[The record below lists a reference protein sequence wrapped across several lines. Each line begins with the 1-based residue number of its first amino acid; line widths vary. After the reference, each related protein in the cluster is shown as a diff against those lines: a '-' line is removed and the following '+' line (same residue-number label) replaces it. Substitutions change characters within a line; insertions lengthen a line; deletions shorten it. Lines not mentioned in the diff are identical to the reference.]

1 MGGEQVQ
8 RVGFNNSAALLE
20 KSGKNRMQLW
30 GSFSRACSD
39 PNKSDRSSRYLSGRN
54 FLRSTG
60 RHLIGNRS
68 SRWISLLIV
77 SFALAASYATAQ
89 AQTRPKSSAGKSAV
103 GRAASPVVPDSDIA
117 SLDAA
122 RREAN
127 DNTVTVLATGR
138 LTGHAQYAEDISN
151 VFEGIK
157 GNDLRVLPI
166 LGSSESKNVFDM
178 LYLKG
183 TDMAIVDRDILLYLK
198 KSDPVRY
205 KEIET
210 KVNYITKLFNTALH
224 VYARKDVKSL
234 GDLRGK
240 KISCLKEGSTID
252 LMCQNLFKIL
262 KIDATIVHDD
272 FSSALQKVMTGEIA
286 AAATGASP
294 PVPGFE
300 GIRLGDDLHFVP
312 IDSVT
317 LPDADFKSI
326 WALYLPLRLQ
336 HGDYPNMIPEG
347 QEIPTIS
354 TTTLLAVYAWPAG
367 SAREQR
373 VQRFVKRFFDNVR
386 AFHQVPRHPKWKDLN
401 LATEVKGWT
410 RFPAAQTWLD
420 EERKATA
427 ARNAVPDSEEAKI
440 KLAFNNFLVE
450 YKKLRGAPLEDGQ
463 QQDLYA
469 LFLKWWQTIDK
480 QQQR

>member
-1 MGGEQVQ
+1 
-8 RVGFNNSAALLE
+8 
-20 KSGKNRMQLW
+20 MQLP
-30 GSFSRACSD
+30 GSFSRAFPD
-39 PNKSDRSSRYLSGRN
+39 TIESDRSSRYLFGRN

-60 RHLIGNRS
+60 SHLIGNCS
-68 SRWISLLIV
+68 SRWILLLIV
-77 SFALAASYATAQ
+77 ISALAASYATAQ
-89 AQTRPKSSAGKSAV
+89 AQTRPKASAVKPAV
-103 GRAASPVVPDSDIA
+103 GRATSPVVPDSEIA

-127 DNTVTVLATGR
+127 DNVVTILATGR
-138 LTGHAQYAEDISN
+138 LTGHAQYAEDMSN

-183 TDMAIVDRDILLYLK
+183 TDMAIVDRDTLLFLK

-205 KEIET
+205 KGIET
-210 KVNYITKLFNTALH
+210 KINYITKLFNTALH
-224 VYARKDVKSL
+224 VYARKDIKSL
-234 GDLRGK
+234 EDLRGK

-252 LMCQNLFKIL
+252 LMCQNLFEIL

-312 IDSVT
+312 IDSET
-317 LPDADFKSI
+317 LPNADFKSI
-326 WALYLPLRLQ
+326 WAVYLPLRLQ
-336 HGDYPNMIPEG
+336 HSDYPNMIPEG
-347 QEIPTIS
+347 KEIPTIS
-354 TTTLLAVYAWPAG
+354 TTTLLAVYAWPVG

-386 AFHQVPRHPKWKDLN
+386 AFHQPPRHPKWKDLN
-401 LATEVKGWT
+401 LATEIKGWT
-410 RFPAAQTWLD
+410 RFPPAQNWLD
-420 EERKATA
+420 AERKASATKY
-427 ARNAVPDSEEAKI
+427 AVPNSEEAKI
-440 KLAFNNFLVE
+440 KTAFSDFLQYYE
-450 YKKLRGAPLEDGQ
+450 KLRGVPVDDAQ

-469 LFLKWWQTIDK
+469 LFVKWWQTIDK

>member
-1 MGGEQVQ
+1 MIFTGP
-8 RVGFNNSAALLE
+8 
-20 KSGKNRMQLW
+20 
-30 GSFSRACSD
+30 FSRQRD
-39 PNKSDRSSRYLSGRN
+39 L
-54 FLRSTG
+54 
-60 RHLIGNRS
+60 
-68 SRWISLLIV
+68 LLIV
-77 SFALAASYATAQ
+77 ISALAASYATPQ
-89 AQTRPKSSAGKSAV
+89 AQTQSKPLVVKPST
-103 GRAASPVVPDSDIA
+103 GRAAVPRAADSELA
-117 SLDAA
+117 SADAA

-127 DNTVTVLATGR
+127 ENVVTILAAGR

-151 VFEGIK
+151 VFERIA
-157 GNDLRVLPI
+157 GNDMRVLPV

-183 TDMAIVDRDILLYLK
+183 ADMAIVDRDILLILRE
-198 KSDPVRY
+198 SDPIRY
-205 KEIET
+205 KGIAS
-210 KVNYITKLFNTALH
+210 KINYITKLFSTALH
-224 VYARKDVKSL
+224 VYARKDIKTL
-234 GDLRGK
+234 EDLRGK

-252 LMCQNLFKIL
+252 FMCRNLFKIL

-312 IDSVT
+312 IDSET
-317 LPDADFKSI
+317 LPNADFKSI
-326 WALYLPLRLQ
+326 WAVYLPLRLQ
-336 HGDYPNMIPEG
+336 HSDYPNMIPEG
-347 QEIPTIS
+347 KEIPTIS

-386 AFHQVPRHPKWKDLN
+386 AFHQPPRHPKWKDLN
-401 LATEVKGWT
+401 LATEIKGWT
-410 RFPAAQTWLD
+410 RFPPAQNWLD
-420 EERKATA
+420 AERKASATKY
-427 ARNAVPDSEEAKI
+427 AVPNSEEAKI
-440 KLAFNNFLVE
+440 KTAFSEFLPYYE
-450 YKKLRGAPLEDGQ
+450 KLRGVPIDDVQ

-469 LFLKWWQTIDK
+469 LFVKWWQTIDK